1 MNMAVWKIMMKKTNY
16 GQFFVEAET
25 REEAEEKAWKMYDD
39 EIDEEENWCIGYDF
53 QLLKPRKA
61 KKEDLE

>member
-1 MNMAVWKIMMKKTNY
+1 MTIWKIMMKKTNY

-25 REEAEEKAWKMYDD
+25 REEAEEKAWEVYDTEIND
-39 EIDEEENWCIGYDF
+39 EWNWFSGYDF

-61 KKEDLE
+61 KKEEIV